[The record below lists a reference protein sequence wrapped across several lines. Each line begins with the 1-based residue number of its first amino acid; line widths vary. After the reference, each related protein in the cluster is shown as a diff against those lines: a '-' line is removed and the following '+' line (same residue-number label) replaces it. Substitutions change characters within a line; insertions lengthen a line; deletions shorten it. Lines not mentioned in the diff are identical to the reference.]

1 MSGTLGGR
9 YRIIK
14 PLGVG
19 GFGHTFLAEDTHLPG
34 HPPCV
39 IKQLMPQSADP
50 FFLQTAKRLF
60 DTEAQVLHKLGE
72 HQQIPKLFAH
82 FEENQEFYLVEEFID
97 GNVLG
102 EEIKNGQQWNETQV
116 IKLLLDILI
125 PLAFVHQ
132 HQVIHRD
139 LKPANLIRRKQD
151 SKIVLIDF
159 GAVKEILSQAT
170 SFHGQSSLTVAIGT
184 PGYAPN
190 EQSNGKPTLSS
201 DIYAVGIIA
210 IQALTGLHPNQ
221 LPDDP
226 STGEIVWRNHT
237 QVSPKLAEILN
248 KMVRYDFRQR
258 YQSAE
263 EALQV
268 VGKLKSRRK
277 VIVSKKLIGV
287 FITLLLPIVIGVVI
301 FSRSIDMQQPKNETL
316 PKKDIP
322 AF

>member
-14 PLGVG
+14 HLGAG

-34 HPPCV
+34 NPPCV
-39 IKQLMPQSADP
+39 VKQLMPQSADP
-50 FFLQTAKRLF
+50 FFLQTARRLF

-72 HQQIPKLFAH
+72 YQQIPKLFAH

-102 EEIKNGQQWNETQV
+102 EEIKNGQQWNEAQV
-116 IKLLLDILI
+116 IKLLLDILT

-132 HQVIHRD
+132 HKVIHRD

-151 SKIVLIDF
+151 GKVVLIDF
-159 GAVKEILSQAT
+159 GAVKEIISQVA
-170 SFHGQSSLTVAIGT
+170 SSHGQSYLTVGIGT

-221 LPDDP
+221 LADS
-226 STGEIVWRNHT
+226 STGEIAWRNHT
-237 QVSPKLAEILN
+237 QVSSKLAEILD

-263 EALQV
+263 EALQAV
-268 VGKLKSRRK
+268 DKLKSRRK
-277 VIVSKKLIGV
+277 VIVSKKLIGIFV
-287 FITLLLPIVIGVVI
+287 TLLLAIVIGVVI